1 MPTTPLDH
9 LRALLVAERRLVVAY
24 SGGVDSALLAFVAGQ
39 ELGDAALA
47 VTAVSPSL
55 AARERGAARAFTTE
69 HSIAHVEV
77 RTDEAERPEYQA
89 NSGDRCYHCKSALF
103 DALAPIA
110 RMTGAS
116 VALGTNLDDL
126 GDHRPGQRAAGERG
140 VLSPLVDAGFDK
152 ATVRDV
158 SRELGLRTATKPAAP
173 CLASRVAYGETVTP
187 DVLARIEAAEETVH
201 ALGFSDLRVRAHS
214 QGTVA
219 RIEVPAHEVEHAAAL
234 RDELDARVRACGFT
248 FCALDLG
255 GLSSGRM
262 NAVLPLVD
270 VTNQGTP

>member
-1 MPTTPLDH
+1 MPTTPLER
-9 LRALLVAERRLVVAY
+9 LRARLAAERRLIVAY
-24 SGGVDSALLAFVAGQ
+24 SGGVDSALLAFVAAR
-39 ELGDAALA
+39 ELGDGALA

-55 AARERGAARAFTTE
+55 AARERGDARTFTTE
-69 HSIAHVEV
+69 HAIAHVEV
-77 RTDEAERPEYQA
+77 RTDEANRPEYRA
-89 NSGDRCYHCKSALF
+89 NAGDRCYHCKSALF

-110 RMTGAS
+110 RLSGAS

-152 ATVRDV
+152 ATVRNV
-158 SRELGLRTATKPAAP
+158 SHELGLRTATKPAAP

-187 DVLARIEAAEETVH
+187 DVLARIEAAEEAVR

-219 RIEVPAHEVEHAAAL
+219 RIEVPAHQVERAATL
-234 RDELDARVRACGFT
+234 RGELDARVRASGFT
-248 FCALDLG
+248 FCSLDLG

-262 NAVLPLVD
+262 NAVLPLVE
-270 VTNQGTP
+270 VTTGGTQ